1 MSRDN
6 ALWQQCWRDRN
17 TDFHQKT
24 VNPHLIRF
32 WPTLTV
38 TGRVLVPLCGKS
50 LDIVWLAQQGHDVLG
65 VELSPVAIRAFFREN
80 HMQPIRKRSGQ
91 FTLWKHGKIEILCG
105 DFFQLT
111 KHELGEISGVYDRA
125 ALTALPEDLRHAYLA
140 HLKKI
145 LSPPCKVLLLTTE
158 DLEANDESD
167 AVSAEITALYAP
179 AYHIDLAHVEHIME
193 GIGTSAPE
201 RVEHKVYRLIPKE
214 PEASLLHPADS
225 AQLTT

>member
-32 WPTLTV
+32 WPTLKV

-50 LDIVWLAQQGHDVLG
+50 LDIVWLAQQGHAVLG
-65 VELSPVAIRAFFREN
+65 VELSSVAIRAFFREN
-80 HMQPIRKRSGQ
+80 HMQPVRKRTGQ

-105 DFFQLT
+105 DFFQLA

-125 ALTALPEDLRHAYLA
+125 ALTALPEDLRRAYLA
-140 HLKKI
+140 HLKEI
-145 LSPPCKVLLLTTE
+145 LSPACKVLLLTTE
-158 DLEANDESD
+158 DLEADEVSD
-167 AVSAEITALYAP
+167 AVSAEIASLYAP
-179 AYHIDLAHVEHIME
+179 TFHIELAHVEHFTE
-193 GIGTSAPE
+193 QIGANATG
-201 RVEHKVYRLIPKE
+201 RVEHKVYRLIPRI
-214 PEASLLHPADS
+214 EAGGKQPVTG
-225 AQLTT
+225 QLPS